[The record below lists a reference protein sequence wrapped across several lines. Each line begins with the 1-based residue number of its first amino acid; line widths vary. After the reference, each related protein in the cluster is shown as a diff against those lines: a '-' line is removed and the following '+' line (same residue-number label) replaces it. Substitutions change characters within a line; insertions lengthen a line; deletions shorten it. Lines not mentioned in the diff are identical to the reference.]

1 MKYIKKFLKW
11 TGILILVLLLVG
23 NLAIV
28 FSGRY
33 YIYKGISNTYFRGH
47 IRPTIYD
54 LDVFKNRS
62 VEIGEPQPWED
73 HEALGSFV
81 MSAEQRETVE
91 ALTPSS
97 FLVAWG
103 DTLIYEEYWGDH
115 DQEQISNSFSMAKSV
130 VSLLVGVALEEGK
143 IKSLDEPVANYLPE
157 FEGDKKNITIR
168 HILTMSSGLSWSE
181 SYVSPFCDVA
191 ELYYDTDDRD
201 LALNRR
207 TIEEDPGN
215 IFNYKSGD
223 TQVLM
228 YILNAATGSSV
239 SEYASEKLW
248 SKIGAESEAMQQHT
262 QQQHQRQQYHTEE
275 RSPEQHYVQEHNAQE
290 FNTPQYAAQTDN
302 VPRADQSQ
310 NNFQQES
317 LDRPSHDDR
326 TLAFEDPQ
334 KATITPVSSTE
345 PQDLSAEST
354 QEMHQMRDELQ
365 QLRGMIN
372 SQLGNVAWGDF
383 SYRHPVSA
391 AIFKRLVKMGL
402 SSSLSRSLSQQVDS
416 QASKKEAWHKVL
428 VDLSSRVPVFDSI
441 PKKEG
446 RIAFVG
452 PAGVGK
458 TTTIAKLAAEYVLAH
473 GPENLA
479 LVTTDSYRIA
489 GHEQLRVL
497 SKILKVPLRIVA
509 GNQSLESALRGLNR
523 KKMVLIDTAGLSHK
537 DCAWE
542 EQISQLTSA
551 TTPIK
556 KWLVLSATSQQRI
569 LDKAVMDYKT
579 LGLDGCVL
587 TKLDESASLGEALN
601 VAIEHQLSVAY
612 TTNGQ
617 NIPDDIEQAKSRN
630 LVNQAIALTKQAT
643 IDDELA
649 ADCFNES
656 IRTDNGEFT
665 AA

>member
-1 MKYIKKFLKW
+1 MKAKKFVAPDMRQALKLVRE
-11 TGILILVLLLVG
+11 TMGSDAVIL
-23 NLAIV
+23 
-28 FSGRY
+28 
-33 YIYKGISNTYFRGH
+33 SNRKVAGGVEVSVA
-47 IRPTIYD
+47 
-54 LDVFKNRS
+54 LDYEQAMV
-62 VEIGEPQPWED
+62 D
-73 HEALGSFV
+73 HEHNERKKSHIPDYIDGNAQFSPMQGDENRVLKETLAAVKDSERRDEMRSLLRQQREQLDAG
-81 MSAEQRETVE
+81 EQRSGFVDSYRRDGVSISPAAQKMSQADKLMPPVE
-91 ALTPSS
+91 KRREQAVSDSDNYGSQDSQDRRDAHERNTRRQERDSS
-97 FLVAWG
+97 VAMQPAQNRRMSFF
-103 DTLIYEEYWGDH
+103 EEY
-115 DQEQISNSFSMAKSV
+115 EA
-130 VSLLVGVALEEGK
+130 
-143 IKSLDEPVANYLPE
+143 
-157 FEGDKKNITIR
+157 R
-168 HILTMSSGLSWSE
+168 
-181 SYVSPFCDVA
+181 A
-191 ELYYDTDDRD
+191 EH
-201 LALNRR
+201 
-207 TIEEDPGN
+207 
-215 IFNYKSGD
+215 
-223 TQVLM
+223 
-228 YILNAATGSSV
+228 
-239 SEYASEKLW
+239 
-248 SKIGAESEAMQQHT
+248 EAMQQQSSQQQPSQKIAQQT
-262 QQQHQRQQYHTEE
+262 YQQQHRQPQQDVHQQNSEQQRNEQEYSRQEE
-275 RSPEQHYVQEHNAQE
+275 SAQIGDAQFEETPHHEEPQANVQLERGQG
-290 FNTPQYAAQTDN
+290 
-302 VPRADQSQ
+302 
-310 NNFQQES
+310 
-317 LDRPSHDDR
+317 RPSHEGIMSSEAQ
-326 TLAFEDPQ
+326 TLTGE
-334 KATITPVSSTE
+334 SN
-345 PQDLSAEST
+345 QD
-354 QEMHQMRDELQ
+354 MHQMRDELQ

-402 SSSLSRSLSQQVDS
+402 SSTLSRSLSQQVDS
-416 QASKKEAWHKVL
+416 QASKKDAWRKVL
-428 VDLSSRVPVFDSI
+428 VDLSSRVPVFDSV

-446 RIAFVG
+446 VIAFVG

-479 LVTTDSYRIA
+479 LITTDSYRIA

-497 SKILKVPLRIVA
+497 SKILKVPLRVVA
-509 GNQSLESALRGLNR
+509 GNQSLESALRGLSR

-551 TTPIK
+551 TTPIQ
-556 KWLVLSATSQQRI
+556 KWLVLSTTSQQRI
-569 LDKAVMDYKT
+569 LDKAVMDYKE

>member
-1 MKYIKKFLKW
+1 MKAKKFVAPDMRQALK
-11 TGILILVLLLVG
+11 LV
-23 NLAIV
+23 
-28 FSGRY
+28 
-33 YIYKGISNTYFRGH
+33 
-47 IRPTIYD
+47 
-54 LDVFKNRS
+54 
-62 VEIGEPQPWED
+62 
-73 HEALGSFV
+73 
-81 MSAEQRETVE
+81 RETMGSDAVILSNRKVAGGVE
-91 ALTPSS
+91 VSVALDYEQAMVDHKHNERQKSHIPDYTDGNTQFSPVQGDANRVLKETLAAVKDSERRDEMRTLLSQQRQQLDAGGHSEFVGSYRRDGVSISPAAQQKSQADKLMPPAEKRRELAASDIDNCDSQDRRDAYERNTRRQEKES
-97 FLVAWG
+97 FAAMKPEENRRLSFF
-103 DTLIYEEYWGDH
+103 EEY
-115 DQEQISNSFSMAKSV
+115 EA
-130 VSLLVGVALEEGK
+130 
-143 IKSLDEPVANYLPE
+143 
-157 FEGDKKNITIR
+157 R
-168 HILTMSSGLSWSE
+168 
-181 SYVSPFCDVA
+181 
-191 ELYYDTDDRD
+191 
-201 LALNRR
+201 
-207 TIEEDPGN
+207 
-215 IFNYKSGD
+215 
-223 TQVLM
+223 
-228 YILNAATGSSV
+228 
-239 SEYASEKLW
+239 
-248 SKIGAESEAMQQHT
+248 AESEAMQQ
-262 QQQHQRQQYHTEE
+262 QPPQHQHQQAERQQSNEQYRAQQYNIEE
-275 RSPEQHYVQEHNAQE
+275 RSVQEHSTQEYVTNVDNAPHQQQ
-290 FNTPQYAAQTDN
+290 PQNYL
-302 VPRADQSQ
+302 
-310 NNFQQES
+310 QQERVEG
-317 LDRPSHDDR
+317 RPSHEDR
-326 TLAFEDPQ
+326 RLAFEEPQ
-334 KATITPVSSTE
+334 KVSKEPAVSSE
-345 PQDLSAEST
+345 PQALPAEST
-354 QEMHQMRDELQ
+354 QDMHQMRDELQ
-365 QLRGMIN
+365 QLRSMIN

-402 SSSLSRSLSQQVDS
+402 SSTLSRSLSQQVDS
-416 QASKKEAWHKVL
+416 QASKKDAWHKVL
-428 VDLSSRVPVFDSI
+428 VDLSSRIPVFDSV

-446 RIAFVG
+446 RIAFIG

-497 SKILKVPLRIVA
+497 SKILKVPLRVVA
-509 GNQSLESALRGLNR
+509 GNQSLESALRGLSR

-551 TTPIK
+551 TTPIQ

-569 LDKAVMDYKT
+569 LDKAVMDYKS

-630 LVNQAIALTKQAT
+630 LLNQAIALTKQAT

>member
-1 MKYIKKFLKW
+1 MKAKKFVAPDMRQALK
-11 TGILILVLLLVG
+11 LV
-23 NLAIV
+23 
-28 FSGRY
+28 
-33 YIYKGISNTYFRGH
+33 
-47 IRPTIYD
+47 
-54 LDVFKNRS
+54 
-62 VEIGEPQPWED
+62 
-73 HEALGSFV
+73 
-81 MSAEQRETVE
+81 RETMGSDAVILSNRKVAGGVE
-91 ALTPSS
+91 VSVALDYEQAMVDHKHNERQKSHIPDYTDGNAQFSPMQGDANRVLKETLAAVKDSERRDEMRSLLSQQRQQLDNGSQSGFTDQSEFVDQSQFVDSYRRDGVSISPAAQKRNQAEKLMPPVEKRREQTAGDADNYDSQDRRDAYERNARRQERDASVAVPPAQNRRMS
-97 FLVAWG
+97 FF
-103 DTLIYEEYWGDH
+103 EEY
-115 DQEQISNSFSMAKSV
+115 EA
-130 VSLLVGVALEEGK
+130 
-143 IKSLDEPVANYLPE
+143 
-157 FEGDKKNITIR
+157 R
-168 HILTMSSGLSWSE
+168 
-181 SYVSPFCDVA
+181 A
-191 ELYYDTDDRD
+191 E
-201 LALNRR
+201 N
-207 TIEEDPGN
+207 
-215 IFNYKSGD
+215 
-223 TQVLM
+223 
-228 YILNAATGSSV
+228 
-239 SEYASEKLW
+239 
-248 SKIGAESEAMQQHT
+248 EAMQQQPQRQT
-262 QQQHQRQQYHTEE
+262 LPQQVTAQQISQESSQQSAQSYQQPSFQQQNSQPQEDVHPQSSEQY
-275 RSPEQHYVQEHNAQE
+275 
-290 FNTPQYAAQTDN
+290 
-302 VPRADQSQ
+302 
-310 NNFQQES
+310 
-317 LDRPSHDDR
+317 RPVR
-326 TLAFEDPQ
+326 ED
-334 KATITPVSSTE
+334 ITPVASIES
-345 PQDLSAEST
+345 QAQSAEST

-365 QLRGMIN
+365 QLRSMIN

-402 SSSLSRSLSQQVDS
+402 SSTLARSLSQQVDS

-428 VDLSSRVPVFDSI
+428 VDLSSRVPVFDSV

-446 RIAFVG
+446 VIAFVG

-479 LVTTDSYRIA
+479 LITTDSYRIA

-497 SKILKVPLRIVA
+497 SKILKVPLRVVA
-509 GNQSLESALRGLNR
+509 GNQSLESALRGLSR

-551 TTPIK
+551 TTPIQ

-569 LDKAVMDYKT
+569 LDKAVMDYKS

-617 NIPDDIEQAKSRN
+617 NIPDDIEQAKPRN